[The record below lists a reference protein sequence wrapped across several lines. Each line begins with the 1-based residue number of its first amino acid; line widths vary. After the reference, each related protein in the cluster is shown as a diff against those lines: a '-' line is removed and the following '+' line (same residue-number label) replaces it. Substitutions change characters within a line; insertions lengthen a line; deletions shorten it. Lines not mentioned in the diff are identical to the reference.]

1 MKSKHIVAIEISS
14 SKIKGAVGTFDDANN
29 LTVLAIEEEKFHSDI
44 VRYGLIQ
51 NVDQVS
57 NSLTA
62 ICQRLHESYDVKPR
76 EIRSVYTSIGGR
88 SLMSTPCEI
97 TDQYHEEIKIT
108 DDYCERLKNE
118 ARGYCPEGREVLA
131 VVPRDYII
139 DNISHKTKPVGVFG
153 KNIKAMF
160 TLITCRPALRRNI
173 DRVFDEKLDLRINDY
188 IVRPLAEADLVLTDE
203 EKNLGCMFVDF
214 GAETTSCAIYKG
226 GVLTYAAT
234 IPMGSRN
241 ITRDL
246 MSLNVTE
253 ERAEDIKKALG
264 NVTPATDSPV
274 LTAHDVSLDSTEI
287 NKCISARAGE
297 IISNI
302 IAQIT
307 YAGVKPAD
315 LPGGII
321 IVGGGAKL
329 RGFGSLLSSQSKME
343 VRSGSP
349 SGLIRTTNPDFH
361 SQESV
366 DIIAL
371 LSACTKNNP
380 IECMELP
387 EDEEYDEEYDEEEY
401 DEDDDHWNDNEKS
414 HRRNN
419 DEEIEE
425 GSRIGRDLP
434 WNNNSRHANNDNDTN
449 GNNNDTPKKKKKE
462 PSLLMQRI
470 AKLKKDVAEWYRK
483 DGDDDDDK
491 FESNED

>member
-1 MKSKHIVAIEISS
+1 MKSKHIVAIEIGS

-88 SLMSTPCEI
+88 SLMSTPCEV

-153 KNIKAMF
+153 KTIKAMF

-173 DRVFDEKLDLRINDY
+173 DRVFDEKLDLHINDY

-203 EKNLGCMFVDF
+203 EKNLGCLFVDF

-307 YAGVKPAD
+307 YAGLKPSD
-315 LPGGII
+315 LPGGIV

-329 RGFGSLLSSQSKME
+329 RGFGALLSTQSKME
-343 VRSGSP
+343 VRYGSP
-349 SGLIRTTNPDFH
+349 SGLIRTTSPDFQ

-371 LSACTKNNP
+371 LSACAKNNP

-387 EDEEYDEEYDEEEY
+387 EDEEYEEEYDDEED
-401 DEDDDHWNDNEKS
+401 DEDDDHWDDNEKPYPKTNK
-414 HRRNN
+414 R
-419 DEEIEE
+419 EIEE
-425 GSRIGRDLP
+425 ESRIGRDLP
-434 WNNNSRHANNDNDTN
+434 WNNSRHPKPNENENNDN
-449 GNNNDTPKKKKKE
+449 NDDKPIRKKKKE

-483 DGDDDDDK
+483 DDDDN
-491 FESNED
+491 FESNEN